1 VDQKITHEGELGVIN
16 KDEVLQKIEQIS
28 ELLEC
33 ARDYDMHVLK
43 DLHRWFNHL
52 FRQGCSTENV
62 ETAAVSGA
70 AARVIETMLLCGF
83 SQRDSSG
90 IDDKERIKFRLVEE
104 VNRRLTEASLES
116 IEAES
121 AESTVHCAAV

>member
-1 VDQKITHEGELGVIN
+1 
-16 KDEVLQKIEQIS
+16 
-28 ELLEC
+28 
-33 ARDYDMHVLK
+33 MHVLK

-52 FRQGCSTENV
+52 FRQSCSTESR

-90 IDDKERIKFRLVEE
+90 IDGDKERIRFRLVEE

-116 IEAES
+116 VAAES